1 MLKKSKKNKPR
12 LPALTNK
19 PIPPTLP
26 ASPTPPAPPTPST
39 QPTLP
44 ALTDKPIPPRLPAPP
59 TLPAL
64 TDKPIPPTLPNLTDK
79 LASPKLPALT
89 KTTQEPTKEPT
100 KETTK
105 KESKEETKEEK
116 NLGFI
121 GRILEKFINGVKSI
135 IYKKIDNGKTTP
147 PLKTEEEKQLAKDKV
162 DKMMDILQTYM
173 TKIFWKKLKKSGILK
188 RLTVKGIS
196 GILVS
201 LLSIIPGA
209 GPAIGAPIKAFFIFY
224 TTYMDL
230 SSKYQNEITV
240 IKKAFEALRNNKDM
254 QETIDLAIK
263 VVEHQKSEAFAQDKI
278 EKMLKKGG
286 KKTRKVKKHSKKTRK
301 SKKKKY
307 KSRKQKNLRK
317 KHTRKH

>member
-1 MLKKSKKNKPR
+1 MSKKSKINKTR
-12 LPALTNK
+12 L
-19 PIPPTLP
+19 
-26 ASPTPPAPPTPST
+26 SE
-39 QPTLP
+39 
-44 ALTDKPIPPRLPAPP
+44 LTDKSTISKPLELTDKPAPP
-59 TLPAL
+59 TLPASL
-64 TDKPIPPTLPNLTDK
+64 TLPASPTLPAPSTLANLTGK
-79 LASPKLPALT
+79 LSTPTLTALT
-89 KTTQEPTKEPT
+89 ETKQEPTEQPSKEPT

-105 KESKEETKEEK
+105 EPTKETTKEEK

-135 IYKKIDNGKTTP
+135 IYKKIDSGKTTP
-147 PLKTEEEKQLAKDKV
+147 PLKTEQEKQLAKDKV

-188 RLTVKGIS
+188 RLKVKGIS

-230 SSKYQNEITV
+230 SSKYQNEITI

-286 KKTRKVKKHSKKTRK
+286 KKTRKLKKYSKKTRK

-317 KHTRKH
+317 KHTRKY

>member
-1 MLKKSKKNKPR
+1 MLKTSKRNKTR

-19 PIPPTLP
+19 PTISKPLELTDK
-26 ASPTPPAPPTPST
+26 SAPPT
-39 QPTLP
+39 
-44 ALTDKPIPPRLPAPP
+44 LPAPP
-59 TLPAL
+59 TLANLTGKLSTPTLTAL
-64 TDKPIPPTLPNLTDK
+64 TE
-79 LASPKLPALT
+79 T
-89 KTTQEPTKEPT
+89 KQEPTKEPSKESTKETTKEPT

-105 KESKEETKEEK
+105 EPTKETTKEEK
-116 NLGFI
+116 KLGFI

-135 IYKKIDNGKTTP
+135 IYKKIDSGKTTP
-147 PLKTEEEKQLAKDKV
+147 PLKTEQEKQLAKDKV

-188 RLTVKGIS
+188 RLKVKGIS

-201 LLSIIPGA
+201 LVSIIPGA

-230 SSKYQNEITV
+230 SSKYQNEITL

-286 KKTRKVKKHSKKTRK
+286 KKTRKLKKYSKKTRK

-317 KHTRKH
+317 KHTRKY